1 MKPNQRGVT
10 LIELLV
16 VVAIVGIITAI
27 AVPTYRTYVI
37 RANRSDAK
45 TALMQTA
52 QLLERCYTN
61 STPYA
66 YNSATCAAVVTLP
79 FDTQQGTYRISALV
93 GPNAQAYTL
102 QARPL
107 AGQAVDLQCANFRL
121 DQTGLRSVTGTTTA
135 QDCWRR

>member
-16 VVAIVGIITAI
+16 VMAIVGIITAI
-27 AVPTYRTYVI
+27 AVPSYRMYVI

-45 TALMQTA
+45 TWLMQTS

-66 YNSATCAAVVTLP
+66 YNSATCTAAVTLP
-79 FDTQQGTYRISALV
+79 FDTPQGTYRISALV
-93 GPNAQAYTL
+93 GPNPQAYTL
-102 QARPL
+102 QAIPL
-107 AGQAVDLQCANFRL
+107 AGQAVDTQCANFQL

-135 QDCWRR
+135 QECWRR